1 MAEKKKNDNSTE
13 NKKNTSNRRRKASSK
28 NQVAKSVDAII
39 SEKGTEHVTANSDTE
54 NLVFDAAAVETNGE
68 EYERVSDMEGSLPKT
83 QQSEGE
89 QSAPNQI
96 EIGQS
101 ESELPAEE
109 EAAPEHFEG
118 GQSESELPAEEE
130 AAPEHF
136 EGEQSKSELPAE
148 EEAAP
153 EHFEG
158 GQSESGLPA
167 EEEAAPEHFEGGQ
180 SESELSAEDG
190 MNDEAP
196 GVKQASTDAFKE
208 GEAEQSFAEA
218 LEEQKTES
226 TKEQLQANSSPKAEK
241 NVKIGSLNGK
251 KSFLHILKDAFAD
264 VFSNSS
270 FFTIRNK
277 LIIGF
282 MIPILFLII
291 IGSVSFQKASAGM
304 GDKFSESAIQTI
316 RMMTK
321 NIDSGCSNVKG
332 AGAANVSDYEVKK
345 LFLGMY
351 KEDAVEES
359 RKISQLRNELMGYQV
374 SNDMISNMHIIPKS
388 TDYRILSSATTNAN
402 YGSIEDYRT
411 DVMKTTGRFDNW
423 IDQHEWLDAQIG
435 LNSKDY
441 IMAYQ
446 VMTSSDVTIVVVDI
460 DSKAI
465 YNLMAM
471 TDFGKGS
478 IIGFVTSGGRELIY
492 SQNDK
497 ISEDGTESVFFDK
510 DFYKEAISSGE
521 NSAIVE
527 NVKFLGRNYVFFYS
541 ISEQTGAAVCALVPV
556 NTITKQAQ
564 EIRILTVI
572 MVIIAVVV
580 VLGIAILIVAGI
592 QKNMNQFS
600 AGFEEVAGGNLTV
613 QIESSGKD
621 EFSLLAD
628 SANTMVNQTK
638 HLVGK
643 VGVATAHLERS
654 AQRVLDSSETISGY
668 SNEISHVVEEITV
681 DMENQSDHVRD
692 CVDRTKN
699 LSAEIK
705 EMGQII
711 LEMENRIHGTE
722 QMIDAGVD
730 KVQTLGKQA
739 KNTTDITLE
748 VGNSIGALQEETS
761 VINKFIDVIE
771 EISTQTNLLSLNAS
785 IEAARAGDAGKGFAV
800 VAMEIRK
807 LAEDSAVAAG
817 EIKNNVSNII
827 GKAQASS
834 QTAGKAQDIVL
845 AQMAVVEEVIDIFKE
860 MNEQMSSLTTSIQ
873 EVMEHASRTDEESG
887 RTVNAVENISGIISE
902 TAENANA
909 VTEALSKLMSGV
921 EDLNS
926 ISNVLDENMQELKRE
941 ISSFRTE

>member
-13 NKKNTSNRRRKASSK
+13 KKKNTSNRRRKASSK

-89 QSAPNQI
+89 QSASDQI
-96 EIGQS
+96 GQSESELPAEEEAAPEHFEGEQS

-130 AAPEHF
+130 AASEHF
-136 EGEQSKSELPAE
+136 EGEQS
-148 EEAAP
+148 
-153 EHFEG
+153 
-158 GQSESGLPA
+158 ESGLP
-167 EEEAAPEHFEGGQ
+167 
-180 SESELSAEDG
+180 AEDG

-332 AGAANVSDYEVKK
+332 AGAAYVSDYEVKK

-411 DVMKTTGRFDNW
+411 DVMKASGSFDNW

-465 YNLMAM
+465 YNLMTM

>member
-13 NKKNTSNRRRKASSK
+13 KKKNTSNRRRKASSK

-89 QSAPNQI
+89 QSASDQ
-96 EIGQS
+96 IGQS

-109 EAAPEHFEG
+109 AAPEHFEG
-118 GQSESELPAEEE
+118 EQSESELPAEEE

-136 EGEQSKSELPAE
+136 EGEQSESELP
-148 EEAAP
+148 
-153 EHFEG
+153 
-158 GQSESGLPA
+158 
-167 EEEAAPEHFEGGQ
+167 
-180 SESELSAEDG
+180 AEDG

-226 TKEQLQANSSPKAEK
+226 VAAEATKEQLQANSSPKAEK

-304 GDKFSESAIQTI
+304 GDKFSDSAIQTI

-332 AGAANVSDYEVKK
+332 AGAAYVSDYEIKK

-359 RKISQLRNELMGYQV
+359 RKISQIRNELMGYQV

-388 TDYRILSSATTNAN
+388 TDYRILSSATTSAN

-411 DVMKTTGRFDNW
+411 DVMKASGSFDNW

-681 DMENQSDHVRD
+681 DMENQSDHVQD

-748 VGNSIGALQEETS
+748 VGNSIDALQEETS
-761 VINKFIDVIE
+761 IINRFIDVIE

-873 EVMEHASRTDEESG
+873 EVMEHASRTDEESS

-921 EDLNS
+921 ENLNS
-926 ISNVLDENMQELKRE
+926 ISNVLDENMKDLKRE

>member
-332 AGAANVSDYEVKK
+332 AGAAYVSDYEVKK

-411 DVMKTTGRFDNW
+411 DVMKTTGSFDNW